1 MRPWF
6 GANCRCD
13 HPVLVN
19 RPKPW
24 LGVFSGDPVLSN
36 LSHMSNLW
44 KQRVGFVALFGVYY
58 VFTLHSNLADP
69 RPSEAYPPP
78 LEAPLSRHSSDAASA
93 RAAAAVAKHASPVAG
108 ARASAIAAP
117 TSSPLS
123 ASGQNA
129 SSRPLGAVGA
139 VGSSA
144 WSGTYRC
151 YDYGETFAAAF

>member
-1 MRPWF
+1 MAWIIQ
-6 GANCRCD
+6 
-13 HPVLVN
+13 
-19 RPKPW
+19 
-24 LGVFSGDPVLSN
+24 
-36 LSHMSNLW
+36 SHMSNLW

-93 RAAAAVAKHASPVAG
+93 RAAAAVAKHAAPVAG
-108 ARASAIAAP
+108 ARASAIADP

-123 ASGQNA
+123 ASGHNA
-129 SSRPLGAVGA
+129 SSRPLGAGGA
-139 VGSSA
+139 LGSSA

-151 YDYGETFAAAF
+151 YDYGETFAAAFLSHVDAFKGERLNSFYC